1 MLSQE
6 EKESLLHQ
14 RGVVFWLTGLSGA
27 GKSSIAVAAARMLH
41 EQGLLTKLLDGDNV
55 RRRINANL
63 GFTLADRQ
71 ENIRRV
77 AEIARL
83 FRETGVVTL
92 CAFISP
98 THKMRALAREIIGPD
113 HFREVYL
120 CTDLATCEARDPK
133 GLYKKAR
140 AGQIPDFTGVHTPYE
155 VPQAPD
161 LRISTLAQTVAE
173 SAILLKD
180 FILQEIS
187 IPKPDQL

>member
-1 MLSQE
+1 MSGSLENIFPIHKNMLSQE

-98 THKMRALAREIIGPD
+98 THKMRALAREII
-113 HFREVYL
+113 
-120 CTDLATCEARDPK
+120 
-133 GLYKKAR
+133 
-140 AGQIPDFTGVHTPYE
+140 
-155 VPQAPD
+155 
-161 LRISTLAQTVAE
+161 
-173 SAILLKD
+173 
-180 FILQEIS
+180 
-187 IPKPDQL
+187 